1 MNLKKIFSVKI
12 FIVYAF
18 VSLLYLFP
26 AFKNMEIFGFY
37 DTAFHINRAL
47 SLESIFSSPINF
59 ETFRSYGMQVNNF
72 YPWLTLY
79 PLFLLIKFTNLAIG
93 YNLFLYIVTLIT
105 LFICHYV
112 MYEITKKHVTSSFFA
127 IIYTTSSFRSVEI
140 FLRGAMGELLAMSI
154 LPLILL
160 GFIKLYDSKK
170 ESWVMLAIS
179 MTLLIYTH
187 VLSVAM
193 TMVMIIIA
201 LIIQF
206 YRKKKIEIFLIIK
219 LIKAAIVTLLLSL
232 AFIGPMIEQTL
243 YQDLNRPY
251 VDILQKRAIYLGKE
265 FLIGSIDSELLSFG
279 IGLTLLICLIILTF
293 NFKKLGILSKIT
305 YIMGIISI
313 LLCTKIFPWFALQN
327 TPLNIIQAP
336 WRFMIFSTLFIS
348 FSVSLFISPQLEK
361 FSYTRRRNFILLLI
375 LAISILNYSSV
386 VNMVKEMNFQGT
398 YSNEQME
405 NKLEE
410 FENFDY
416 VPIGYKKDQLL
427 LKNHQVTED
436 GQVIY
441 SSFSPNKDEITFTFK
456 SSKGKT
462 IVLPVFRYKGL
473 TVTVNSKNATVLKQG
488 GPFVTVK
495 SESGINKVTIRYSY
509 TFFSKI
515 SLFISIITLIVLLFY
530 CIICQ
535 IKRDKTFHLRNSKK
549 LLMVFGN
556 LVIF

>member
-375 LAISILNYSSV
+375 LAISILNYSSE

-530 CIICQ
+530 CI
-535 IKRDKTFHLRNSKK
+535 K
-549 LLMVFGN
+549 LK
-556 LVIF
+556 IRTSHE

>member
-140 FLRGAMGELLAMSI
+140 FLRGAMGELLAMSV

-530 CIICQ
+530 CI
-535 IKRDKTFHLRNSKK
+535 K
-549 LLMVFGN
+549 LK
-556 LVIF
+556 IRTSHE

>member
-1 MNLKKIFSVKI
+1 MRWYMNLKKKFFVKI

-405 NKLEE
+405 NKLAE

-462 IVLPVFRYKGL
+462 IVLPVFGYKGL

-530 CIICQ
+530 CI
-535 IKRDKTFHLRNSKK
+535 K
-549 LLMVFGN
+549 LK
-556 LVIF
+556 IRTSHE

>member
-348 FSVSLFISPQLEK
+348 FSVSLFISPHLEK

-530 CIICQ
+530 CI
-535 IKRDKTFHLRNSKK
+535 K
-549 LLMVFGN
+549 LK
-556 LVIF
+556 IRTSHE

>member
-1 MNLKKIFSVKI
+1 MRWYMNLKKIFSVKI

-170 ESWVMLAIS
+170 ESWVMLPIS

-441 SSFSPNKDEITFTFK
+441 SSFSPNKDEITFTLK

-530 CIICQ
+530 CI
-535 IKRDKTFHLRNSKK
+535 K
-549 LLMVFGN
+549 LK
-556 LVIF
+556 IRTSHE

>member
-1 MNLKKIFSVKI
+1 MRWYMNLKKIFSVKI

-154 LPLILL
+154 HPLILL

-530 CIICQ
+530 CI
-535 IKRDKTFHLRNSKK
+535 K
-549 LLMVFGN
+549 LK
-556 LVIF
+556 IRTSHE

>member
-386 VNMVKEMNFQGT
+386 VNMVKEMNFKGT
-398 YSNEQME
+398 YFNEQME

-530 CIICQ
+530 CI
-535 IKRDKTFHLRNSKK
+535 K
-549 LLMVFGN
+549 LK
-556 LVIF
+556 IRTSHE

>member
-1 MNLKKIFSVKI
+1 MRWYMNLKKIFSVKI

-441 SSFSPNKDEITFTFK
+441 SSFSPNKDEITFTLK

-530 CIICQ
+530 CLNCQ
-535 IKRDKTFHLRNSKK
+535 IKLDRSSILT
-549 LLMVFGN
+549 
-556 LVIF
+556 

>member
-47 SLESIFSSPINF
+47 SLESIFGSPINF

-441 SSFSPNKDEITFTFK
+441 SSFSPNKDEITFTLK

-530 CIICQ
+530 CI
-535 IKRDKTFHLRNSKK
+535 K
-549 LLMVFGN
+549 LK
-556 LVIF
+556 IRTSHE

>member
-1 MNLKKIFSVKI
+1 MRWYMNLKKIFSVKI

-427 LKNHQVTED
+427 LKNYQVTED

-530 CIICQ
+530 CI
-535 IKRDKTFHLRNSKK
+535 K
-549 LLMVFGN
+549 LK
-556 LVIF
+556 IRTSHE

>member
-1 MNLKKIFSVKI
+1 MRWYMNLKKIFSVKI

-59 ETFRSYGMQVNNF
+59 KTFRSYGMQVNNF

-441 SSFSPNKDEITFTFK
+441 SSFSPNKDEITFTLK

-530 CIICQ
+530 CI
-535 IKRDKTFHLRNSKK
+535 K
-549 LLMVFGN
+549 LK
-556 LVIF
+556 IRTSHE

>member
-1 MNLKKIFSVKI
+1 MRWYMNLKKIFSVKI

-160 GFIKLYDSKK
+160 RFIKLYDSKK

-530 CIICQ
+530 CI
-535 IKRDKTFHLRNSKK
+535 K
-549 LLMVFGN
+549 LK
-556 LVIF
+556 IRTSHE

>member
-410 FENFDY
+410 FDNFDY

-441 SSFSPNKDEITFTFK
+441 SSFSPNKDEITFTLK

-530 CIICQ
+530 CI
-535 IKRDKTFHLRNSKK
+535 K
-549 LLMVFGN
+549 LK
-556 LVIF
+556 IRTSHE

>member
-361 FSYTRRRNFILLLI
+361 FSYTRRRNFILLLV

-530 CIICQ
+530 CI
-535 IKRDKTFHLRNSKK
+535 K
-549 LLMVFGN
+549 LK
-556 LVIF
+556 IRTSHE

>member
-1 MNLKKIFSVKI
+1 MRWYMNLKKKFFVKI

-26 AFKNMEIFGFY
+26 AFKNMKIFGFY

-462 IVLPVFRYKGL
+462 IVLPVFGYKGL

-530 CIICQ
+530 CI
-535 IKRDKTFHLRNSKK
+535 K
-549 LLMVFGN
+549 LK
-556 LVIF
+556 IRTSHE

>member
-1 MNLKKIFSVKI
+1 MRWYMNLKKIFSVKI

-441 SSFSPNKDEITFTFK
+441 SSFSPNKDEITFTLK

-530 CIICQ
+530 CI
-535 IKRDKTFHLRNSKK
+535 K
-549 LLMVFGN
+549 LK
-556 LVIF
+556 IRTSHE

>member
-160 GFIKLYDSKK
+160 RFIKLYDSKK

-530 CIICQ
+530 CI
-535 IKRDKTFHLRNSKK
+535 K
-549 LLMVFGN
+549 LK
-556 LVIF
+556 IRTSHE

>member
-1 MNLKKIFSVKI
+1 MRWYMNLKKIFSVKI

-47 SLESIFSSPINF
+47 SLESIFSSLINF

-530 CIICQ
+530 CI
-535 IKRDKTFHLRNSKK
+535 K
-549 LLMVFGN
+549 LK
-556 LVIF
+556 IRTSHE

>member
-1 MNLKKIFSVKI
+1 MRWYMNLKKKFFVKI

-462 IVLPVFRYKGL
+462 IVLPVFGYKGL

-530 CIICQ
+530 CI
-535 IKRDKTFHLRNSKK
+535 K
-549 LLMVFGN
+549 LK
-556 LVIF
+556 IRTSHE

>member
-1 MNLKKIFSVKI
+1 MRWYMNLKKKIFVKI

-140 FLRGAMGELLAMSI
+140 FLRGAIGELLAMSI

-462 IVLPVFRYKGL
+462 IVLPVFGYKGL

-530 CIICQ
+530 CI
-535 IKRDKTFHLRNSKK
+535 K
-549 LLMVFGN
+549 LK
-556 LVIF
+556 IRTSHE

>member
-1 MNLKKIFSVKI
+1 MRWYMNLKKIFSVKI

-336 WRFMIFSTLFIS
+336 WRFMIFSTLFIF

-441 SSFSPNKDEITFTFK
+441 SSFSPNKDEITFTLK

-530 CIICQ
+530 CI
-535 IKRDKTFHLRNSKK
+535 K
-549 LLMVFGN
+549 LK
-556 LVIF
+556 IRTSHE

>member
-386 VNMVKEMNFQGT
+386 VNMVKEMDFQGT

-530 CIICQ
+530 CI
-535 IKRDKTFHLRNSKK
+535 K
-549 LLMVFGN
+549 LK
-556 LVIF
+556 IRTSHE

>member
-251 VDILQKRAIYLGKE
+251 VDILQKRAICLGKE

-530 CIICQ
+530 CI
-535 IKRDKTFHLRNSKK
+535 K
-549 LLMVFGN
+549 LK
-556 LVIF
+556 IRTSHE

>member
-1 MNLKKIFSVKI
+1 MRWYMNLKKIFSVKI

-219 LIKAAIVTLLLSL
+219 LIKSAIVTLLLSL

-441 SSFSPNKDEITFTFK
+441 SSFSPNKDEITFTLK

-530 CIICQ
+530 CI
-535 IKRDKTFHLRNSKK
+535 K
-549 LLMVFGN
+549 LK
-556 LVIF
+556 IRTSHE

>member
-405 NKLEE
+405 KKLEE

-530 CIICQ
+530 CI
-535 IKRDKTFHLRNSKK
+535 K
-549 LLMVFGN
+549 LK
-556 LVIF
+556 IRTSHE

>member
-1 MNLKKIFSVKI
+1 MRWYMNLKKIFSVKT

-441 SSFSPNKDEITFTFK
+441 SSFSPNKDEITFTLK

-530 CIICQ
+530 CI
-535 IKRDKTFHLRNSKK
+535 K
-549 LLMVFGN
+549 LK
-556 LVIF
+556 IRTSHE

>member
-1 MNLKKIFSVKI
+1 MRWYMNLKKIFSVKI

-530 CIICQ
+530 CV
-535 IKRDKTFHLRNSKK
+535 K
-549 LLMVFGN
+549 LK
-556 LVIF
+556 IRTSHE

>member
-1 MNLKKIFSVKI
+1 MAFYLLHNYMDFIIFSVKI

-530 CIICQ
+530 CI
-535 IKRDKTFHLRNSKK
+535 K
-549 LLMVFGN
+549 LK
-556 LVIF
+556 IRTSHE

>member
-243 YQDLNRPY
+243 YQDLNRLY

-441 SSFSPNKDEITFTFK
+441 SSFSPNKDEITFTLK

-530 CIICQ
+530 CI
-535 IKRDKTFHLRNSKK
+535 K
-549 LLMVFGN
+549 LK
-556 LVIF
+556 IRTSHE

>member
-79 PLFLLIKFTNLAIG
+79 PLFLLTKFTNLAIG

-530 CIICQ
+530 CI
-535 IKRDKTFHLRNSKK
+535 K
-549 LLMVFGN
+549 LK
-556 LVIF
+556 IRTSHE